1 MKQLVISIT
10 LVLSS
15 LLLGGCHSSNDTPAN
30 ALAPDSVATVYLI
43 RDITPQSLVSI
54 YQALGVEPTGRV
66 AVKISTGESGKSN
79 YLRPELIGDLVHLVN
94 GTIVECNCAYWGN
107 RENNEDHWAQIRE
120 RGFLDIAEVDIMDAD
135 GEMRI
140 PVRDTSHLPYNLV
153 GTHLANY
160 DCMINLAHFK
170 GHPMAGYGGV
180 IKNQSIGV
188 SSANGKLLIHTA
200 GRKADANHK
209 LSGWSSAVVSTPQ
222 DAFLE
227 SMAAAAQSVADYFE
241 GRIVYINVMNNLSVD
256 CDCIAN
262 PKEPQMQDVGILAS
276 TDPVALDQACLDI
289 VFNTP
294 ITDNNNPQ
302 PLIKRINKKHGTHTV
317 DYAAQIGLGTQRYRI
332 VEIKNV
338 TN

>member
-1 MKQLVISIT
+1 MKQHIFTIIIALT
-10 LVLSS
+10 ALLFLSS
-15 LLLGGCHSSNDTPAN
+15 CHGSTDTPAN
-30 ALAPDSVATVYLI
+30 TPSADSVATVYLI

-107 RENNEDHWAQIRE
+107 RDNNEEHWEQIRE
-120 RGFLDIAEVDIMDAD
+120 RGFLDIADVDIMDAE
-135 GEMRI
+135 GEMQL
-140 PVRDTSHLPYNLV
+140 PVRDSTHLPYNLV

-160 DCMINLAHFK
+160 DFLINLAHFK
-170 GHPMAGYGGV
+170 GHPMAGYGGA
-180 IKNQSIGV
+180 IKNQSIGI
-188 SSANGKLLIHTA
+188 SSANGKMLIHTA
-200 GRKADANHK
+200 GRKADADHK
-209 LSGWSSAVVSTPQ
+209 LSGWSSAVVATPQ
-222 DAFLE
+222 DEFLE
-227 SMAAAAQSVADYFE
+227 SMAAAAQSVADYFQ
-241 GRIVYINVMNNLSVD
+241 GRIIYINVMNTLSVD

-294 ITDNNNPQ
+294 VSDTNNPQ
-302 PLIKRINKKHGTHTV
+302 PLIKRIHKKHGTHTV
-317 DYAAQIGLGTQRYRI
+317 DYAAQIGLGTQHYRI
-332 VEIKNV
+332 VEL
-338 TN
+338 